1 MFEGSI
7 VAMITPFNEKNQI
20 DEEGIKKL
28 VEFHINNGTSAI
40 VPCGTTGESPTL
52 THDEHKKVIGLTIKA
67 VAGRVP
73 VIAGTGSNSTAEA
86 LDLTASARDMGA
98 DGVLLV
104 IPYYNKPTQK
114 GLYLHFKTIV
124 EQVDI
129 PAVVYNIPSRAG
141 VNLLPYT
148 LAELAELKNIVA
160 VKEASGNLEQMAE
173 IMYLCGDKIALL
185 SGDDKLI
192 LPVMSIGGKGVISVV
207 ANIIPDKVASLIRAF
222 NEGDCE
228 GALKIFQN
236 IVYPLSRS
244 MFYETNPIPVKTAA
258 RLMGLPSG
266 TLRLPLS
273 DMEENNFKKLEGD
286 LKRFGIGGIEVE

>member
-1 MFEGSI
+1 MFSGSI
-7 VAMITPFNEKNQI
+7 VALLTPFDENNKI

-28 VEFHINNGTSAI
+28 VEFHIQNGTDGI

-52 THDEHKKVIGLTIKA
+52 THEEHKKVIELTIKA

-86 LDLTASARDMGA
+86 LDLTTSAKEMGA

-114 GLYLHFKTIV
+114 GLYMHFKTIV
-124 EQVDI
+124 ETVDI
-129 PAVVYNIPSRAG
+129 PAVIYNIPSRAG
-141 VNLLPYT
+141 VNLLPST
-148 LAELAELKNIVA
+148 LAELVELKNIVA

-173 IMYLCGDKIALL
+173 IKYLCGDRITLL
-185 SGDDKLI
+185 SGDDKII

-207 ANIIPDKVASLIRAF
+207 ANIIPDKVSLMVKECLKGNYSA
-222 NEGDCE
+222 
-228 GALKIFQN
+228 ALEMFQKV
-236 IVYPLSRS
+236 VYPLSRA

-258 RLMGLPSG
+258 RLMGLPAG
-266 TLRLPLS
+266 KLRLPLV
-273 DMEENNFKKLEGD
+273 DMEENNLRRLKED
-286 LKRFGIGGIEVE
+286 LKKFGLWEG